1 VGEVLAAADHLCSP
15 AADGWL
21 HTGDLG
27 AVDDDG
33 YLRLCGRKHDMV
45 IRGGE
50 NVYPVEVENV
60 LAVHPAVA
68 AVGVVGV
75 PDERLGET
83 LAAFI
88 VPTDAAR
95 PPSAEELRTFSREAL
110 AGFKVPQFWYVV
122 GELPNN
128 SAGKVVRA
136 ALRASH
142 TERQH
147 SR

>member
-1 VGEVLAAADHLCSP
+1 
-15 AADGWL
+15 
-21 HTGDLG
+21 
-27 AVDDDG
+27 
-33 YLRLCGRKHDMV
+33 
-45 IRGGE
+45 
-50 NVYPVEVENV
+50 
-60 LAVHPAVA
+60 
-68 AVGVVGV
+68 V

-95 PPSAEELRTFSREAL
+95 PPSAEDLRTFSRDAL

-136 ALRASH
+136 TLRASH

-147 SR
+147 TR